1 MRPSRETLDISL
13 FALLVLVFSTA
24 LSYPV
29 REVISNAMFP
39 AAIASVMLAALG
51 VKWSRKIYFAIL
63 TLGGY
68 VAFDKLWGKTPFAT
82 RMFDYGTGDLGA
94 DILGVLFVGLTM
106 AYPVAMLLLFVG
118 KDPSVLW
125 RRRRP

>member
-1 MRPSRETLDISL
+1 MRPSRETLDIAL
-13 FALLVLVFSTA
+13 FALLVLVFSTV

-29 REVISNAMFP
+29 REAFSNAMFP

-51 VKWSRKIYFAIL
+51 VKWPRKIYFAIL

-68 VAFDKLWGKTPFAT
+68 VAFDRLWGKTPFAT
-82 RMFDYGTGDLGA
+82 RMLEYGTGDLGA
-94 DILGVLFVGLTM
+94 NILGVLYVGLTM

-118 KDPSVLW
+118 KNPSVLW
-125 RRRRP
+125 SRDRS